1 MELLLVIFF
10 GFLIYWVIRFLIRV
24 VAIRRMF
31 FNPRRERPRGEPQE
45 PKVPAPG
52 EKVELEEL
60 EKRRFDKD
68 QGEYVDFE
76 DIKDR

>member
-24 VAIRRMF
+24 VAIRRML
-31 FNPRRERPRGEPQE
+31 FNPRGERPRGEPQE
-45 PKVPAPG
+45 PKAPAPG

>member
-31 FNPRRERPRGEPQE
+31 FNPRGERPRGEPQE

-60 EKRRFDKD
+60 EKRRFNKD

>member
-31 FNPRRERPRGEPQE
+31 FNPREERPRGEPQE